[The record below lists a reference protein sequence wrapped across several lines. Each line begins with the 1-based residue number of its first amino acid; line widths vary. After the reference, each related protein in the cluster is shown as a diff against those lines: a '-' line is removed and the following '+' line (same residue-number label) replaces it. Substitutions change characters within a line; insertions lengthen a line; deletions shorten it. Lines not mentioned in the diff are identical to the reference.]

1 MRSRIQSLYIKD
13 INKVE
18 EIILAKLDIN
28 DSKIGKLSNKPTFKG
43 DKKVF
48 ITEEIAKAEEEKR
61 QIVEVDP
68 NANKSVFKKFFGFSS
83 SDVPKVPPKE
93 VKTFEY
99 YAYVG
104 GNIYFS
110 DNGVISDELMRNKTI
125 KPLEKNKVMSM
136 STFLGQMT
144 SIEDI
149 NNLELYHMLDI
160 DYEKLEQLKK
170 KSLEFI
176 EASSNLNYDQ
186 VLMFFNN
193 KLQELRQNDI
203 NLQIFIQNIDRVRG
217 IRYEKDGVK
226 VYFKK

>member
-1 MRSRIQSLYIKD
+1 
-13 INKVE
+13 
-18 EIILAKLDIN
+18 
-28 DSKIGKLSNKPTFKG
+28 
-43 DKKVF
+43 
-48 ITEEIAKAEEEKR
+48 
-61 QIVEVDP
+61 
-68 NANKSVFKKFFGFSS
+68 
-83 SDVPKVPPKE
+83 
-93 VKTFEY
+93 
-99 YAYVG
+99 
-104 GNIYFS
+104 
-110 DNGVISDELMRNKTI
+110 
-125 KPLEKNKVMSM
+125 MSM

-186 VLMFFNN
+186 VLIFFNN

-203 NLQIFIQNIDRVRG
+203 NLQIFIQNIEKVRG